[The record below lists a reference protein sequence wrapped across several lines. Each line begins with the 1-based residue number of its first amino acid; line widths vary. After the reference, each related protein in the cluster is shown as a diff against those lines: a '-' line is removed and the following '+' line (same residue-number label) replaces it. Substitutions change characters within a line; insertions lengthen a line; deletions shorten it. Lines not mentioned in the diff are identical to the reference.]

1 MENCEA
7 MQELLSRMLDEDL
20 DAHEQRELAEHLKSC
35 ADCRAMY
42 EAFSALSGQLRS
54 DLVEPPESLRENV
67 MAEIR
72 REQIRAK
79 NRRPWRYALAV
90 AAMAALVV
98 GVHFAAGNRMVAD
111 LSKSVEIAASAQP
124 FEAAASGGVMMYAA
138 NSVLEEESVEAEMAQ
153 ALPVYDRQEQSWED
167 FLASAA
173 GKQRSQVTADAAPS
187 EATASAVAEP
197 EPFAELR
204 LAEGSVWLRCRG
216 EELFAE
222 DPDTGELVALNMT
235 KSEFEAAFGESLA
248 DLP

>member
-35 ADCRAMY
+35 PDCRATY
-42 EAFSALSGQLRS
+42 EAFSALSGALQS
-54 DLVEPPESLRENV
+54 DLAEPPESLRENV

-72 REQIRAK
+72 REQIRVK

-90 AAMAALVV
+90 AAMAALVI
-98 GVHFAAGNRMVAD
+98 GVHFAAGNRMAVD
-111 LSKSVEIAASAQP
+111 LSQSVEIAASAQP
-124 FEAAASGGVMMYAA
+124 FEAAAGGSMMMYAA
-138 NSVLEEESVEAEMAQ
+138 NSAAVEESVEETAPV
-153 ALPVYDRQEQSWED
+153 LPVYDLPEQSWED

-173 GKQRSQVTADAAPS
+173 VKQRSQATADRAPS
-187 EATASAVAEP
+187 EALTSAAEEP
-197 EPFAELR
+197 ELFAELR

-222 DPDTGELVALNMT
+222 APDTGELVALDMT
-235 KSEFEAAFGESLA
+235 RSEFEAAFGEALA
-248 DLP
+248 DHP

>member
-1 MENCEA
+1 MEQCEA
-7 MQELLSRMLDEDL
+7 MQALISRMLDEDL
-20 DAHEQRELAEHLKSC
+20 DAAEQRELAEHLKSC
-35 ADCRAMY
+35 ADCRAVY
-42 EAFSALSGQLRS
+42 EAFSALSGALQN

-90 AAMAALVV
+90 AAMAALVI

-111 LSKSVEIAASAQP
+111 LSQSVEITASAQP
-124 FEAAASGGVMMYAA
+124 FEAAAGGGMMMYAA
-138 NSVLEEESVEAEMAQ
+138 NSALEEESVEAEMAQ
-153 ALPVYDRQEQSWED
+153 ALPVYDLPEQRWED
-167 FLASAA
+167 FLASEA
-173 GKQRSQVTADAAPS
+173 GAQRSKTTADMAPN
-187 EATASAVAEP
+187 EALASAAEEP
-197 EPFAELR
+197 ELFAELR

-222 DPDTGELVALNMT
+222 DPDTGELVALDMT
-235 KSEFEAAFGESLA
+235 KSEFEAAFGEALA

>member
-7 MQELLSRMLDEDL
+7 MQALISRMLDEDL
-20 DAHEQRELAEHLKSC
+20 DAAEQRELAEHLKSC

-42 EAFSALSGQLRS
+42 EAFSALSGALQN
-54 DLVEPPESLRENV
+54 DLAEPPESLRENV

-72 REQIRAK
+72 REQIRAR

-90 AAMAALVV
+90 AAMAALVI

-111 LSKSVEIAASAQP
+111 LSQSVEITASAQP
-124 FEAAASGGVMMYAA
+124 FEAAASGGMMMYAA
-138 NSVLEEESVEAEMAQ
+138 NSAAVEESVEETAP
-153 ALPVYDRQEQSWED
+153 ALPVYDLPEQRWED

-173 GKQRSQVTADAAPS
+173 GAQRSKTTADMEPS
-187 EATASAVAEP
+187 EALTSAAVEP
-197 EPFAELR
+197 ELFAELR

-222 DPDTGELVALNMT
+222 APDSGELVALDMT
-235 KSEFEAAFGESLA
+235 RSEFEAAFGEALA

>member
-20 DAHEQRELAEHLKSC
+20 DAAEQRELAEHLKNC
-35 ADCRAMY
+35 PDCRAMY

-54 DLVEPPESLRENV
+54 DLAEPPESLRENV

-90 AAMAALVV
+90 AAMAALVI

-111 LSKSVEIAASAQP
+111 LSQSVEITASAQP
-124 FEAAASGGVMMYAA
+124 FEAAAGGSMMMYAA
-138 NSVLEEESVEAEMAQ
+138 NSAAEEESAEEMAPV
-153 ALPVYDRQEQSWED
+153 LPVYDRQEQSWEG

-173 GKQRSQVTADAAPS
+173 GKQRSKTTADMAPN
-187 EATASAVAEP
+187 EALASAAEEP
-197 EPFAELR
+197 ELFAELR

-222 DPDTGELVALNMT
+222 DPDTGELVALDMT
-235 KSEFEAAFGESLA
+235 KSEFEEAFGESLA
-248 DLP
+248 DIP

>member
-20 DAHEQRELAEHLKSC
+20 DAHEQRELAEHLKNC
-35 ADCRAMY
+35 PDCRAMY

-54 DLVEPPESLRENV
+54 DLAEPPESLRENV

-72 REQIRAK
+72 REQIRKK

-90 AAMAALVV
+90 AAMAALVI
-98 GVHFAAGNRMVAD
+98 GIHFAAGNRMVAD
-111 LSKSVEIAASAQP
+111 LSQSVEIAASAQP
-124 FEAAASGGVMMYAA
+124 FEAAAGGSMMMYAA
-138 NSVLEEESVEAEMAQ
+138 NSAAEEESVEAEMAS
-153 ALPVYDRQEQSWED
+153 ALPVYDLPEQRWED

-173 GKQRSQVTADAAPS
+173 GAQRSKTTADIAPR
-187 EATASAVAEP
+187 EALSSAEEP
-197 EPFAELR
+197 ELFAELR

-222 DPDTGELVALNMT
+222 DPGTGELVALDMT
-235 KSEFEAAFGESLA
+235 RSEFEAAFGESLA
-248 DLP
+248 DIP